1 MTTNNNNNNPGHKAT
16 TKENNSMGTVTKT
29 AKKKDA
35 AYEVITQAILSKLEE
50 GTIPWKKP
58 WVSEA
63 PRNLRSKKAYRG
75 INHFLLSLS
84 AYSNPYWLTYK
95 QAKEFGGQ
103 VRKGEKSTPVVFWKW
118 FENTSTNE
126 ETGEEET
133 TRRPM
138 LRYYRIFNLEQIDG
152 IDPKRVP
159 AWGVEAEHDFQPVE
173 AAEGIIEAMPQRPII
188 KNEGQRACY
197 NVRSDVVSMPD
208 PKLFKGDAE
217 YYSTL
222 FHEIG
227 HATGAEARLNR
238 FNADDTVNF
247 GSTDYSKEEL
257 IAEMTAAFL
266 CDTCGIVQATLDNSA
281 AYIQGWLKK
290 LKNEPRMVVYAAAQ
304 AQKAADFIQGV
315 KWDKK

>member
-1 MTTNNNNNNPGHKAT
+1 M
-16 TKENNSMGTVTKT
+16 ETVTKK
-29 AKKKDA
+29 AKAKDA

-84 AYSNPYWLTYK
+84 EYSNPYWLTYR
-95 QAKEFGGQ
+95 QAKEFGGN

-118 FENTSTNE
+118 FENTSTDD
-126 ETGEEET
+126 ETGEET
-133 TRRPM
+133 VTRRPM

-152 IDPKRVP
+152 IKEERIP
-159 AWGVEAEHDFQPVE
+159 AWGKDAERDFEPVE

-188 KNEGQRACY
+188 KTEGQRACY

-208 PKLFKGDAE
+208 TKLFKSDAG
-217 YYSTL
+217 YYGTL
-222 FHEIG
+222 FHELG

-266 CDTCGIVQATLDNSA
+266 CDACNIVQATLDNSA
-281 AYIQGWLKK
+281 AYIQNWLKK
-290 LKNEPRMVVYAAAQ
+290 LKSEPRMVVYAAAQ

-315 KWDKK
+315 TFEK

>member
-1 MTTNNNNNNPGHKAT
+1 M
-16 TKENNSMGTVTKT
+16 TVTKK
-29 AKKKDA
+29 ASKKDA

-63 PRNLRSKKAYRG
+63 PRNLRSKKSYRG

-84 AYSNPYWLTYK
+84 EYSNPYWLTYR
-95 QAKEFGGQ
+95 QAKEYGGQ

-118 FENTSTNE
+118 FENTKTDE
-126 ETGEEET
+126 ETGEEKIA
-133 TRRPM
+133 RIPM

-152 IDPKRVP
+152 IKPERIP
-159 AWGVEAEHDFQPVE
+159 AWGVEAQHDFEPIE
-173 AAEGIIEAMPQRPII
+173 AAEGIIGAMRQCPII

-197 NVRSDVVSMPD
+197 NVRSDVVTMPD

-266 CDTCGIVQATLDNSA
+266 CDACQIVQATLDNSA

-315 KWDKK
+315 TFESK

>member
-1 MTTNNNNNNPGHKAT
+1 MT
-16 TKENNSMGTVTKT
+16 TVTKK
-29 AKKKDA
+29 AKGKDA

-84 AYSNPYWLTYK
+84 EYSNPYWLTYK

-103 VRKGEKSTPVVFWKW
+103 VRKGEKSTPVIFWKW
-118 FENTSTNE
+118 FENTKTDD
-126 ETGEEET
+126 ETGEEKT
-133 TRRPM
+133 SRVPM

-152 IDPKRVP
+152 INPERIPV
-159 AWGVEAEHDFQPVE
+159 WGKDAERDFEPIE
-173 AAEGIIEAMPQRPII
+173 AAEAVVKAMPQCPIV
-188 KNEGQRACY
+188 KTEGQRACY

-208 PKLFKGDAE
+208 VKLFKSDPD

-222 FHEIG
+222 FHELA
-227 HATGAEARLNR
+227 HSTGAEARLNR
-238 FNADDTVNF
+238 FNADDTVHF

-266 CDTCGIVQATLDNSA
+266 CDSCQIVQATLDNSA

-290 LKNEPRMVVYAAAQ
+290 LKNEPRMVVLAAAQ
-304 AQKAADFIQGV
+304 AQKAADFIQGI
-315 KWDKK
+315 KWGDSK

>member
-1 MTTNNNNNNPGHKAT
+1 MTSERTTTTHGHTAT
-16 TKENNSMGTVTKT
+16 TKENGHMTVTKT

-35 AYEVITQAILSKLEE
+35 AYEVITQAILDKLES
-50 GTIPWKKP
+50 GTVPWRKP

-84 AYSNPYWLTYK
+84 EYSNPYWLTYK

-118 FENTSTNE
+118 FENATEDE
-126 ETGEEET
+126 ETGEVT
-133 TRRPM
+133 ISRRPM

-152 IDPKRVP
+152 IKEDKIP

-173 AAEGIIEAMPQRPII
+173 AAEGIIGAMPQCPII
-188 KNEGQRACY
+188 KTEGQRACY

-208 PKLFKGDAE
+208 TKLFKGDEA
-217 YYSTL
+217 YYGTL
-222 FHEIG
+222 FHELG

-247 GSTDYSKEEL
+247 GSADYSKEEL

-266 CDTCGIVQATLDNSA
+266 CDACGIVQATLDNSA

-304 AQKAADFIQGV
+304 AQKAADFIQGIN
-315 KWDKK
+315 WDKK